1 MELEKL
7 LKKHDCK
14 SLSFLNSIKP
24 SNLKA
29 DKTINLKHTA
39 SNFKPNIP
47 KQPKK

>member
-14 SLSFLNSIKP
+14 SLSFLNSLK
-24 SNLKA
+24 SNNLKV
-29 DKTINLKHTA
+29 DKVNKQNGNT
-39 SNFKPNIP
+39 FKPNIP